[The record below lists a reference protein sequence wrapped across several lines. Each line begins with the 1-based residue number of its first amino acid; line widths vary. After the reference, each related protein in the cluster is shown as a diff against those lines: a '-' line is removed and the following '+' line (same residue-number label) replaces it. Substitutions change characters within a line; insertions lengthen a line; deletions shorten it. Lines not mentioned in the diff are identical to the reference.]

1 MAVWECARVPAGF
14 SELWCAELGTTF
26 ELSGL
31 RRRLREATTG
41 SPTVLHPE
49 REHWAERLVLI
60 ADELTS
66 NALRHGGG
74 PVATAL
80 SRIGRNWMVSV
91 SDRSPEIPPVL
102 AQGRDP
108 AQGGLGLHLIADLA
122 VRHGWFAERGTK
134 TVWAVVAADD
144 PARPTRE

>member
-1 MAVWECARVPAGF
+1 MAPWKSAREPAGF
-14 SELWCAELGTTF
+14 RELWCEELAS
-26 ELSGL
+26 EAALAQL
-31 RRRLREATTG
+31 RRRLRAETTG
-41 SPTVLHPE
+41 SPIVADPG